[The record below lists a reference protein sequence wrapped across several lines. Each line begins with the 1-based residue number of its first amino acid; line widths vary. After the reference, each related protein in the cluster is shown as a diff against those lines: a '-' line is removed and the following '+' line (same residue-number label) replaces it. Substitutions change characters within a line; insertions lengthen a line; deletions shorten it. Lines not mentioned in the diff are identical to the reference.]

1 MLLGSHRGIK
11 KLFSKQLNAFLK
23 LCSFLSVLRQIFHIL
38 LRLQFGKRFTSSCQ
52 DQCLCVQSVQ
62 VSRIIQNYSKAV
74 QKKQKNVKLSEQR
87 PRLSEPSL
95 LAKSSSKDYVGRKE
109 SPDIKKRRQKGYQ
122 IIAINQKKVIEKW

>member
-1 MLLGSHRGIK
+1 
-11 KLFSKQLNAFLK
+11 
-23 LCSFLSVLRQIFHIL
+23 
-38 LRLQFGKRFTSSCQ
+38 
-52 DQCLCVQSVQ
+52 LCVQSVQ